1 MSYTVLYNE
10 KQNIAELRFHD
21 SASLKDHV
29 DSRQKVLELCI
40 EKQTNKILVHLDN
53 LIAQD
58 SISKE
63 EGFEFAESWDENISK
78 ELYFAVVMP
87 ENVESQNEF
96 YFIVQMSKIKGITIK
111 TFYSEELAI
120 KWLTS

>member
-10 KQNIAELRFHD
+10 KQNIVELRFHD
-21 SASLKDHV
+21 TASLKDHIV
-29 DSRQKVLELCI
+29 SRQKVIELCI

-63 EGFEFAESWDENISK
+63 EEFEFAESWDENISK

-87 ENVESQNEF
+87 ENVDSQNEF
-96 YFIVQMSKIKGITIK
+96 YFIVHMSKIKDITIK
-111 TFYSEELAI
+111 TFYNEKLAI